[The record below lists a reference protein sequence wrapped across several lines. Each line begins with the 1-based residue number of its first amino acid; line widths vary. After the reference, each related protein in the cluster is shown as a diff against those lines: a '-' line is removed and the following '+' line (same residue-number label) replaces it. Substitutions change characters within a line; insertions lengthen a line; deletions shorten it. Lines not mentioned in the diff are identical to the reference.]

1 MAANFI
7 EQRLFCLDDL
17 QHLHGASR
25 ATTAQPRA
33 ISIPWVCGEVR
44 AFRGSVFGGGVEVP
58 SSRWARELFGIRRRR
73 RRRDLR
79 AAATPF
85 PLAFGLSRWQLGVAV
100 AATTVSVPFH
110 PSPFFS
116 RGGCKTGERGGGKGR
131 WGPSFSRYRGANGL

>member
-1 MAANFI
+1 M
-7 EQRLFCLDDL
+7 
-17 QHLHGASR
+17 
-25 ATTAQPRA
+25 
-33 ISIPWVCGEVR
+33 
-44 AFRGSVFGGGVEVP
+44 P

-79 AAATPF
+79 AAATPS

-116 RGGCKTGERGGGKGR
+116 RGGCKTGERGGGKAGG
-131 WGPSFSRYRGANGL
+131 GPPFHGIGGQTAFNNSSPPRSISAPLFVRLVIR

>member
-44 AFRGSVFGGGVEVP
+44 AFRGSVFGGGSRGALVEVG
-58 SSRWARELFGIRRRR
+58 ARII
-73 RRRDLR
+73 
-79 AAATPF
+79 
-85 PLAFGLSRWQLGVAV
+85 W
-100 AATTVSVPFH
+100 
-110 PSPFFS
+110 
-116 RGGCKTGERGGGKGR
+116 
-131 WGPSFSRYRGANGL
+131 N